1 MKSLIIAILLGLT
14 VPALAQ
20 DIRGTY
26 HEQDEWRHRQQ
37 IQRQRDEMEELR
49 RRQIEQQ
56 REIEEQRRR
65 LDSMRRESPNRS
77 LGRGL
82 GTVGR

>member
-1 MKSLIIAILLGLT
+1 MKTLIIAILLGLT
-14 VPALAQ
+14 VPAFAQ
-20 DIRGTY
+20 DR
-26 HEQDEWRHRQQ
+26 EQDDWQARQQ
-37 IQRQRDEMEELR
+37 LRRQRDEMEELR

-65 LDSMRRESPNRS
+65 LDSMRRESSPNRS